1 MSKLDNYYESIN
13 ALASTQP
20 ERFIRASEERYRNII
35 RRVAEQ
41 AVSTGAASIIL
52 LAGPS
57 ASGKTTTAGKI
68 AQALVESGHGA
79 YTVSLDNFY
88 LNQELSPR
96 LPDGTPD
103 FETVHALDIPLIHET
118 FCQLMQAGRCELP
131 LFDFP
136 TGRRSAQTEQLHLEK
151 GDVVIV
157 EGLHALNPL
166 IYEAFPPEHL
176 LKAYV
181 SVSSRIY
188 TEKGKIVLNKRNL
201 RFVRRLIRDSRF
213 RATDVYKTFLLWQ
226 SVQRGEDLYLFPFRG
241 NADVR
246 INSIHLYEP
255 CVFREESIGMLRRV
269 EPEHPFYRDA
279 VRMIASLERF
289 EPIPR
294 ELVPEESLLRE
305 FLGDE

>member
-13 ALASTQP
+13 TLAA
-20 ERFIRASEERYRNII
+20 ERPGQLILASEERYRNII
-35 RRVAEQ
+35 RRVADQ
-41 AVSTGAASIIL
+41 AVASGAASIIL

-68 AQALVESGHGA
+68 AQALVEGGHGA

-88 LNQELSPR
+88 LNQDTSPR

-103 FETVHALDIPLIHET
+103 FETVHALDIPLIHKT
-118 FCQLMQAGRCELP
+118 FCQLMQDGRCELP

-136 TGRRSAQTEQLHLEK
+136 TGRRSAQTEQLCMEK

-166 IYEAFPPEHL
+166 IYGELPPEHL

-188 TEKGKIVLNKRNL
+188 TGQGKIVLNKRNL

-213 RATDVYKTFLLWQ
+213 RATDVYQTFLLWQ
-226 SVQRGEDLYLFPFRG
+226 SVQRGEDLYLFPYRG
-241 NADVR
+241 HADVR

-255 CVFREESIGMLRRV
+255 CVFRDEAIEMLRRV
-269 EPEHPFYRDA
+269 ETDHTFYRDA
-279 VRMIASLERF
+279 VRMIASLQRF
-289 EPIPR
+289 VPIPR
-294 ELVPEESLLRE
+294 AFVPEESLLRE
-305 FLGDE
+305 FMGKE

>member
-1 MSKLDNYYESIN
+1 MSRLDNYYESIN
-13 ALASTQP
+13 ALAARQP
-20 ERFIRASEERYRNII
+20 EQFIHASEERYRNII

-41 AVSTGAASIIL
+41 AVSSGSASIIL

-88 LNQELSPR
+88 LNQDLSPR

-118 FCQLMQAGRCELP
+118 FCRLMQDGRCELP

-136 TGRRSAQTEQLHLEK
+136 SGRRLIQTERLKLEK

-213 RATDVYKTFLLWQ
+213 RATNVYQTYLLWQ
-226 SVQRGEDLYLFPFRG
+226 SE
-241 NADVR
+241 
-246 INSIHLYEP
+246 
-255 CVFREESIGMLRRV
+255 IGRAHV
-269 EPEHPFYRDA
+269 
-279 VRMIASLERF
+279 
-289 EPIPR
+289 
-294 ELVPEESLLRE
+294 
-305 FLGDE
+305 

>member
-13 ALASTQP
+13 ALAGAQP
-20 ERFIRASEERYRNII
+20 EQFILASEERYRNII

-41 AVSTGAASIIL
+41 VVADGAASIIL

-68 AQALVESGHGA
+68 AQALAEIGHGA

-96 LPDGTPD
+96 LSDGTPD
-103 FETVHALDIPLIHET
+103 FETVHALDVPLLRET
-118 FCQLMQAGRCELP
+118 FHHLMRDGRCELP
-131 LFDFP
+131 LFDFT
-136 TGRRSAQTEQLHLEK
+136 TGRRSARTERLCLEK

-166 IYEAFPPEHL
+166 ISEAFPPEHL

-201 RFVRRLIRDSRF
+201 RFVRRLIRDRRF
-213 RATDVYKTFLLWQ
+213 RATDVYKTFSLWQ

-255 CVFREESIGMLRRV
+255 CVFREEAIEMLRCV

-279 VRMIASLERF
+279 ARMIASLNRF
-289 EPIPR
+289 VPISR
-294 ELVPEESLLRE
+294 AFVPEESLLRE
-305 FLGDE
+305 FLGEE

>member
-1 MSKLDNYYESIN
+1 MSKLDNYLESIN
-13 ALASTQP
+13 ALALEQP
-20 ERFIRASEERYRNII
+20 EHLVMAAEERYRNII

-41 AVSTGAASIIL
+41 AVAAGTASMIL

-68 AQALVESGHGA
+68 AQALIESGHGA

-88 LNQELSPR
+88 LNQDCSPR
-96 LPDGTPD
+96 FPDGTPD
-103 FETVHALDIPLIHET
+103 FETVHALDIPLLHET
-118 FCQLMQAGRCELP
+118 FYQLMQSGQCELP
-131 LFDFP
+131 LFDFQ
-136 TGRRSAQTEQLHLEK
+136 TGSRSAQTQRLVLEK

-176 LKAYV
+176 LKVYV

-188 TEKGKIVLNKRNL
+188 AENGKIVLNKRNL
-201 RFVRRLIRDSRF
+201 RFVRRLIRDRRF
-213 RATDVYKTFLLWQ
+213 RGTDVHETFSLWQ

-255 CVFREESIGMLRRV
+255 CVFREEAIAMLRRV

-279 VRMIASLERF
+279 VRMIGCLQRF
-289 EPIPR
+289 VPLAR
-294 ELVPEESLLRE
+294 ELAPENSLLRE
-305 FLGDE
+305 FMGQD

>member
-1 MSKLDNYYESIN
+1 MSKLDNYMESIN
-13 ALASTQP
+13 TLALKQP
-20 ERFIRASEERYRNII
+20 QSFVLAAEERYRNII

-41 AVSTGAASIIL
+41 AVSSGTASIIL

-68 AQALVESGHGA
+68 AQALAESGHGA

-88 LNQELSPR
+88 LNQDRSPR
-96 LPDGTPD
+96 FPDGTPD

-118 FCQLMQAGRCELP
+118 FYHLMQSGRCELP
-131 LFDFP
+131 LFDFK
-136 TGRRSAQTEQLHLEK
+136 TGSRSAQAQRLVLEK

-166 IYEAFPPEHL
+166 IYGAFPPKHL
-176 LKAYV
+176 LKVYV

-188 TEKGKIVLNKRNL
+188 AENGKIVLNKRNL
-201 RFVRRLIRDSRF
+201 RFVRRLIRDRRF
-213 RATDVYKTFLLWQ
+213 RGTDVHETFSLWE

-246 INSIHLYEP
+246 MNSIHLYEP
-255 CVFREESIGMLRRV
+255 CVFREEAIAMLRQLG
-269 EPEHPFYRDA
+269 PEHPFYRDA
-279 VRMIASLERF
+279 VRMIHSLQRF
-289 EPIPR
+289 EPLAR
-294 ELVPEESLLRE
+294 ELVPEDSLLRE
-305 FLGDE
+305 FMGDD